1 MLLTKDNLK
10 NPYTCAQNLWLI
22 PLPMELPF
30 SSKTL
35 LLPCRG
41 GKFVF
46 SFQVSPLYPHDASKV
61 KCKTKAW
68 MRCLVLP
75 SISLNDST
83 CLRHCDH
90 TELVCCLQVYHPN
103 IDLEGNVCLNI
114 LREDWTP
121 ILNINIII
129 HRLFYLFT
137 VSTLQLTLSHHLAQ
151 KKQDPLMTC
160 DLECLNVQ
168 QPNHEDP
175 LNSDAANVLRDD
187 PDEFKSNAKRAMSGG
202 SVGDVH
208 FSSCLT

>member
-1 MLLTKDNLK
+1 MT
-10 NPYTCAQNLWLI
+10 
-22 PLPMELPF
+22 
-30 SSKTL
+30 
-35 LLPCRG
+35 R
-41 GKFVF
+41 
-46 SFQVSPLYPHDASKV
+46 HKV
-61 KCKTKAW
+61 KCKTKEW

-75 SISLNDST
+75 SISQRQ
-83 CLRHCDH
+83 CLPKLCDH
-90 TELVCCLQVYHPN
+90 TELLCCLQVYHPN

-129 HRLFYLFT
+129 YGLFNRFT
-137 VSTLQLTLSHHLAQ
+137 
-151 KKQDPLMTC
+151 
-160 DLECLNVQ
+160 

-187 PDEFKSNAKRAMSGG
+187 PDEFKSNVKRAMSGG

>member
-1 MLLTKDNLK
+1 MIKLFKVKEKHRETQSADGKPPVKKQSSGELRLQKDITELNLPK
-10 NPYTCAQNLWLI
+10 SCCISFPDGKDSLMNFEVTIKPDEGYY
-22 PLPMELPF
+22 
-30 SSKTL
+30 K
-35 LLPCRG
+35 G

-46 SFQVSPLYPHDASKV
+46 SFQVSPHYPHDAPKV
-61 KCKTKAW
+61 KCKTK
-68 MRCLVLP
+68 
-75 SISLNDST
+75 
-83 CLRHCDH
+83 
-90 TELVCCLQVYHPN
+90 VYHPN

-129 HRLFYLFT
+129 YGLFNL
-137 VSTLQLTLSHHLAQ
+137 LT
-151 KKQDPLMTC
+151 
-160 DLECLNVQ
+160 

-187 PDEFKSNAKRAMSGG
+187 PDEFKSNVKRAMSGG

>member
-1 MLLTKDNLK
+1 MQDEGMDAMFGSAINLSQRQ
-10 NPYTCAQNLWLI
+10 C
-22 PLPMELPF
+22 LPKL
-30 SSKTL
+30 
-35 LLPCRG
+35 
-41 GKFVF
+41 
-46 SFQVSPLYPHDASKV
+46 
-61 KCKTKAW
+61 
-68 MRCLVLP
+68 
-75 SISLNDST
+75 
-83 CLRHCDH
+83 CDH
-90 TELVCCLQVYHPN
+90 TELLCCLQVYHPN

-129 HRLFYLFT
+129 YGLFNRFT
-137 VSTLQLTLSHHLAQ
+137 VSTLQLTLSNHLAH

-187 PDEFKSNAKRAMSGG
+187 PDEFKSNVKRAMSGG

>member
-1 MLLTKDNLK
+1 
-10 NPYTCAQNLWLI
+10 
-22 PLPMELPF
+22 
-30 SSKTL
+30 
-35 LLPCRG
+35 
-41 GKFVF
+41 
-46 SFQVSPLYPHDASKV
+46 
-61 KCKTKAW
+61 
-68 MRCLVLP
+68 
-75 SISLNDST
+75 
-83 CLRHCDH
+83 
-90 TELVCCLQVYHPN
+90 LQVYHPN

-129 HRLFYLFT
+129 YGLFNRFT
-137 VSTLQLTLSHHLAQ
+137 VSTLQLTLSNHLAH

-187 PDEFKSNAKRAMSGG
+187 PDEFKSNVKRAMSGG